1 VDGRAVPDLIEDKKN
16 AAMAPALL
24 ELTGVS
30 KSFGG
35 VQALRDVDFSL
46 LAGQIHGLAGENGA
60 GKSTLMKIIAG
71 AHGAD
76 EGHMKIDGE
85 EVRFRSSRDALAAG
99 IGMVHQELSVAPELS
114 VAENVFLGVQPV
126 NRFGI
131 VDWRDMARAA
141 AEQLR
146 NLGLDIDPRARL
158 GDFPIGVQQL
168 VELSRVLFSGARI
181 IILDEPTSALS
192 PPEIERLFGVL
203 KALKASGRSIVFISH
218 FLDDI
223 LKISDVITV
232 FRNGRKVATDAVTEG
247 IDKSWIIERMIGAG
261 REELEESYL
270 GQIKLDSRPDAPV
283 ALEARGL
290 TLAPAY
296 KDISF
301 AARSGEVLGIYGF
314 MGCGQ
319 LELARTLFGRLR
331 PDRGSLEIAGRSAV
345 LANTTA
351 AKKAGIAYV
360 AESRRAMLF
369 GEEPVFKNVSIALLE
384 RLSRWLLKPERERT
398 IAAERA
404 RSLDIRPPNVE
415 ARLGGL
421 SGGNQQKV
429 ALAKWLTYP
438 PRILL
443 LAEPTRGMDVGAKED
458 VLKIVRTLRDQG
470 IAIVVFSTEPETV
483 LSLADRVLV
492 MRKGE
497 FAHEFAGES
506 ISKDRL
512 LAAA

>member
-1 VDGRAVPDLIEDKKN
+1 
-16 AAMAPALL
+16 MALL
-24 ELTGVS
+24 EMTDVS

-35 VQALRDVDFSL
+35 VEALRGVDFAL

-60 GKSTLMKIIAG
+60 GKSTMMKIIAG
-71 AHGAD
+71 VYSAD
-76 EGHMKIDGE
+76 AGRMRVDGKD
-85 EVRFRSSRDALAAG
+85 VHFRSSRDALAAG

-114 VAENVFLGVQPV
+114 VAENVFLGAQPV
-126 NRFGI
+126 DRFGI
-131 VDWRDMARAA
+131 VAWRRMAEAA
-141 AEQLR
+141 AVQLK
-146 NLGLDIDPRARL
+146 NLGLNIDPRARL

-168 VELSRVLFSGARI
+168 VELARVLFSGARI

-192 PPEIERLFGVL
+192 PPEIERLFAVL
-203 KALKASGRSIVFISH
+203 AKLREGGRSIIFISH

-223 LKISDVITV
+223 LKVSDAITI
-232 FRNGRKVATDAVTEG
+232 FRNGRNVATTDVTPA
-247 IDKSWIIERMIGAG
+247 IDKGWIIERMIGSG

-270 GQIKLDSRPDAPV
+270 GEITLLSRPEAPV
-283 ALEARGL
+283 ALRATALTLLPSYRDVTFEAR
-290 TLAPAY
+290 A
-296 KDISF
+296 
-301 AARSGEVLGIYGF
+301 GEVLGIYGF

-319 LELARTLFGRLR
+319 LELARTLFGKLR
-331 PDRGSLEIAGRSAV
+331 ADSGSLEIDGKMKA
-345 LANTTA
+345 LPNTKA
-351 AKKAGIAYV
+351 AKTAGVAYV
-360 AESRRAMLF
+360 AESRRSMLF
-369 GEEPVFKNVSIALLE
+369 GDEPVFKNISIAILE
-384 RLSRWLLKPERERT
+384 RLSLWLLKPDRERE
-398 IAAERA
+398 IAAEQVKI
-404 RSLDIRPPNVE
+404 LDIRPPRIE
-415 ARLGGL
+415 ARLGAL

-429 ALAKWLTYP
+429 ALAKWLSHS

-458 VLKIVRTLRDQG
+458 VVKIVRSLRDQG

-497 FAHEFAGES
+497 IAHEFAGEA

>member
-1 VDGRAVPDLIEDKKN
+1 
-16 AAMAPALL
+16 MALL
-24 ELTGVS
+24 ELTDIS

-35 VQALRDVDFSL
+35 VQALRGVDFTL
-46 LAGQIHGLAGENGA
+46 HAGQIHGLAGENGA

-71 AHGAD
+71 VHGAD
-76 EGHMKIDGE
+76 AGIMRVEGKD
-85 EVRFRSSRDALAAG
+85 VRFRSTRDARAAG

-114 VAENVFLGVQPV
+114 VAENVFLGAQPV
-126 NRFGI
+126 TRLGI
-131 VDWRDMARAA
+131 VAWRRMAERAA
-141 AEQLR
+141 EELK

-158 GDFPIGVQQL
+158 GDFPIGVRQL

-192 PPEIERLFGVL
+192 PPEIERLFAVL
-203 KALKASGRSIVFISH
+203 SKLRESGRSIIFISH

-223 LKISDVITV
+223 LKISNAITI
-232 FRNGRKVATDAVTEG
+232 FRNGRNVADTDVTPG
-247 IDKSWIIERMIGAG
+247 IDKAWIIERMIGAG

-270 GQIKLDSRPDAPV
+270 GEIRLESRPEAPV
-283 ALEARGL
+283 ALRATALTLSPSYRDVTFEAR
-290 TLAPAY
+290 A
-296 KDISF
+296 
-301 AARSGEVLGIYGF
+301 GEVLGIYGF

-319 LELARTLFGRLR
+319 LELARTLFGKLR
-331 PDRGSLEIAGRSAV
+331 ADSGSLEIDGDVKALS
-345 LANTTA
+345 NTA
-351 AKKAGIAYV
+351 AAKSAGVAYV
-360 AESRRAMLF
+360 AESRSSMLF
-369 GEEPVFKNVSIALLE
+369 GDEPVYKNISIAILE
-384 RLSRWLLKPERERT
+384 RLSRWLLKPERERE
-398 IAAERA
+398 IAAEQVKA
-404 RSLDIRPPNVE
+404 LDIRPPQIE
-415 ARLGGL
+415 QRLGAL

-429 ALAKWLTYP
+429 ALAKWLTHN

-458 VLKIVRTLRDQG
+458 VVKIVRKLRDQG

-497 FAHEFAGES
+497 IAHEFAGEA

>member
-1 VDGRAVPDLIEDKKN
+1 
-16 AAMAPALL
+16 MTPALL
-24 ELTGVS
+24 ELTGIS

-35 VQALRDVDFSL
+35 VQALRDVDFAL

-71 AHGAD
+71 VHGAD
-76 EGHMKIDGE
+76 EGQMRVDGQP
-85 EVRFRSSRDALAAG
+85 VRFRSSRDALAAG

-114 VAENVFLGVQPV
+114 VAENVFLGAQPV
-126 NRFGI
+126 NRLGI
-131 VDWRDMARAA
+131 VAWRGMARAA
-141 AEQLR
+141 TAQLK
-146 NLGLDIDPRARL
+146 NLGLDIDPKARL

-203 KALKASGRSIVFISH
+203 SKLKASGRSIIFISH

-223 LKISDVITV
+223 LKIADAITI
-232 FRNGRKVATDAVTEG
+232 FRNGRKVAHAGVTAE
-247 IDKSWIIERMIGAG
+247 IDKGWIIERMIGAG

-270 GQIKLDSRPDAPV
+270 GQIKLDSRPEAPV
-283 ALEARGL
+283 ALAAKGL

-296 KDISF
+296 RDVSF
-301 AARSGEVLGIYGF
+301 EARAGEVLGVYGF

-319 LELARTLFGRLR
+319 LELARTLFGRLHA
-331 PDRGSLEIAGRSAV
+331 DRGSLEIGGRFAT

-369 GEEPVFKNVSIALLE
+369 AEEPVFKNVSIAVLE
-384 RLSRWLLKPERERT
+384 RLSRWLLKPDRERA
-398 IAAERA
+398 IAGDQVRA
-404 RSLDIRPPNVE
+404 LDIRPPTIE
-415 ARLGGL
+415 ARLGAL

-429 ALAKWLTYP
+429 ALAKWLTHA
-438 PRILL
+438 PRVLL

-458 VLKIVRTLRDQG
+458 VVKIVRALRDQG
-470 IAIVVFSTEPETV
+470 MAIVVFSTEPETV

-497 FAHEFAGES
+497 IAREFASEA

>member
-1 VDGRAVPDLIEDKKN
+1 
-16 AAMAPALL
+16 MAPALL
-24 ELTGVS
+24 EMTGVS

-35 VQALRDVDFSL
+35 VQALRGVDFTL
-46 LAGQIHGLAGENGA
+46 LSGEIHGLAGENGA

-76 EGHMKIDGE
+76 EGQMKIDGKD
-85 EVRFRSSRDALAAG
+85 VHFRSSRDALAAG

-114 VAENVFLGVQPV
+114 VAENVFLGTQPV

-131 VDWRDMARAA
+131 VAWRDMARAA
-141 AEQLR
+141 AEQLK

-203 KALKASGRSIVFISH
+203 SKVKASGRSIVFISH

-223 LKISDVITV
+223 LKISDEITI
-232 FRNGRKVATDAVTEG
+232 FRNGRKVASTKVTPD
-247 IDKSWIIERMIGAG
+247 IDKAWIIERMIGLG

-270 GQIKLDSRPDAPV
+270 GEIKLDSRPDAPV
-283 ALEARGL
+283 VLETKGL
-290 TLAPAY
+290 SLEPAY
-296 KDISF
+296 REVSF
-301 AARSGEVLGIYGF
+301 AARAGEVLGIYGF

-331 PDRGSLEIAGRSAV
+331 ADRGALEIGGRLMS

-351 AKKAGIAYV
+351 AKQAGVAYV

-369 GEEPVFKNVSIALLE
+369 GEEPVFKNVSIAILE
-384 RLSRWLLKPERERT
+384 RLSRWWLKPDRERA
-398 IAAERA
+398 IAQVQVK
-404 RSLDIRPPNVE
+404 SLDIRPPHIE

-429 ALAKWLTYP
+429 ALAKWLTHP

-458 VLKIVRTLRDQG
+458 VVKIVRALRDQG

-497 FAHEFAGES
+497 IAREFAGEA

>member
-1 VDGRAVPDLIEDKKN
+1 
-16 AAMAPALL
+16 MAPALL

-35 VQALRDVDFSL
+35 VQALRGVDFTL
-46 LAGQIHGLAGENGA
+46 LAGQVHGLAGENGA
-60 GKSTLMKIIAG
+60 GKSTMMKIIAG
-71 AHGAD
+71 VHPAD
-76 EGHMKIDGE
+76 AGRMRVDGK
-85 EVRFRSSRDALAAG
+85 EVHFRSSRDALAAG

-114 VAENVFLGVQPV
+114 VAENVFLGSQPV
-126 NRFGI
+126 DRFG
-131 VDWRDMARAA
+131 VVAWRRMAESA
-141 AEQLR
+141 AEQLK
-146 NLGLDIDPRARL
+146 NLGLDINPRARL

-192 PPEIERLFGVL
+192 PPEIERLFAVL
-203 KALKASGRSIVFISH
+203 AKLRESGRSIIYISH

-223 LKISDVITV
+223 LKISDAITI
-232 FRNGRKVATDAVTEG
+232 FRNGRNVADTDVTPA
-247 IDKSWIIERMIGAG
+247 IDKGWIIERMIGAG

-270 GQIKLDSRPDAPV
+270 GEIKLESRPEAPV
-283 ALEARGL
+283 ALRASALTLMPSYRDVTFEAR
-290 TLAPAY
+290 A
-296 KDISF
+296 
-301 AARSGEVLGIYGF
+301 GEVLGIYGF

-319 LELARTLFGRLR
+319 LELARTLFGKLR
-331 PDRGSLEIAGRSAV
+331 ADSGSLEIGGAV
-345 LANTTA
+345 KALASTTA
-351 AKKAGIAYV
+351 AKKAGVAYV

-369 GEEPVFKNVSIALLE
+369 GDEPVYKNISIAILE
-384 RLSRWLLKPERERT
+384 RLSRWLLKPERERE
-398 IAAERA
+398 IAAEQVKA
-404 RSLDIRPPNVE
+404 LDIRPPRIE
-415 ARLGGL
+415 ARLGAL

-429 ALAKWLTYP
+429 ALAKWLTHN

-458 VLKIVRTLRDQG
+458 VVRIVRHLRDQG

-497 FAHEFAGES
+497 IAHEFAGEA

>member
-1 VDGRAVPDLIEDKKN
+1 
-16 AAMAPALL
+16 MAPALL

-76 EGHMKIDGE
+76 EGQMKIDGV

-131 VDWRDMARAA
+131 VDWREMARAA
-141 AEQLR
+141 AEQLK
-146 NLGLDIDPRARL
+146 NLGLDTDPCARL

-203 KALKASGRSIVFISH
+203 KALKAGGRSIVFISH

-223 LKISDVITV
+223 LKISDAITI
-232 FRNGRKVATDAVTEG
+232 FRNGHKVATAELTDA
-247 IDKSWIIERMIGAG
+247 IDKAWIIERMIGAG

-283 ALEARGL
+283 ALEVRGL

-296 KDISF
+296 RDISF

-331 PDRGSLEIAGRSAV
+331 PDRGALEIAGRSAV

-369 GEEPVFKNVSIALLE
+369 GEEPVFKNVSIAVLE
-384 RLSRWLLKPERERT
+384 RLSRWLLKPERERA

-404 RSLDIRPPNVE
+404 RSLDIRPASVE

-458 VLKIVRTLRDQG
+458 VLKIVRALRDQG